1 MGVEN
6 DIFGSEIGSGFGVP
20 GGTPPLRFL
29 RSTPP
34 PQPQENKMG
43 SVSRRQS
50 RQFFQFPDSATFCYN
65 MKSLIPIQNNAFY
78 VA

>member
-20 GGTPPLRFL
+20 GSIPPPKFL

-34 PQPQENKMG
+34 RHPRQENKMG

-50 RQFFQFPDSATFCYN
+50 RQFFQFLDSATFC
-65 MKSLIPIQNNAFY
+65 
-78 VA
+78 

>member
-20 GGTPPLRFL
+20 GSIPPPRFL

-34 PQPQENKMG
+34 RPPPPQENKMG

-50 RQFFQFPDSATFCYN
+50 RQFFQFLDSATFC
-65 MKSLIPIQNNAFY
+65 
-78 VA
+78 

>member
-6 DIFGSEIGSGFGVP
+6 NSFGSEIGSGFGVP
-20 GGTPPLRFL
+20 GGKPPPRFL

-34 PQPQENKMG
+34 PPQKNKMG

-50 RQFFQFPDSATFCYN
+50 RQFFQFPDTATFC
-65 MKSLIPIQNNAFY
+65 
-78 VA
+78 

>member
-20 GGTPPLRFL
+20 GSILPPRILM
-29 RSTPP
+29 STPP
-34 PQPQENKMG
+34 RPPPQENKMG

-50 RQFFQFPDSATFCYN
+50 RQFFQFLDSATFC
-65 MKSLIPIQNNAFY
+65 
-78 VA
+78 

>member
-6 DIFGSEIGSGFGVP
+6 NIFGSEIGSGFGVP
-20 GGTPPLRFL
+20 GSIPPPRFL

-34 PQPQENKMG
+34 RPRPPPPQENKMG

-50 RQFFQFPDSATFCYN
+50 RQRGS
-65 MKSLIPIQNNAFY
+65 SWIQLHF
-78 VA
+78 VRI